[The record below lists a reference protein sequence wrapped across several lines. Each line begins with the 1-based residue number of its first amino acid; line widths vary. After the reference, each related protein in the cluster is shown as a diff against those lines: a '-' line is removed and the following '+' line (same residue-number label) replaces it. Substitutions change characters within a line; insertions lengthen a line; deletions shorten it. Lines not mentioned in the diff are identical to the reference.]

1 MEVPDV
7 LYSKDG
13 KQKWV
18 AGKTYTARGQLSK
31 YVRET
36 KKKLRD
42 GLDLLA
48 KHSEAFSNLDSV
60 GTPFE
65 KSIID
70 MTAQWCDLENE
81 FRDSGFFKG
90 CIYDKGKAKGSC
102 PSISVSIVR
111 CLGCEPSE

>member
-1 MEVPDV
+1 MDAPDV

-18 AGKTYTARGQLSK
+18 AGKTYTASRWVGN
-31 YVRET
+31 YVKET

-42 GLDLLA
+42 GLELLA

-111 CLGCEPSE
+111 CLGCESTK